1 MTSDPARRPAPAAR
15 LFGRPLGPLGA
26 RRLALFRANRRGR
39 WSAWIFAALLVA
51 SLFAELV
58 ANDRPLVV
66 SYGGKLFFPVA
77 KAYPETDFGGFLET
91 EADYSD
97 PEVRRMIGEKGWI
110 LDPPIPFRWDTVVR
124 DLPGPAPSAPSAR
137 NWLGTDDQAR
147 DVAAR
152 LVYGYRLSVVFG
164 LVLTL
169 LSSIVGIAA
178 GAVQGYFGGW
188 VDLALQRFIEVWSGM
203 PTLYLLIILASVVTP
218 GFGWLLLLMLL
229 FSWMTLVGVVRA
241 EFLRARNFDY
251 VRAARALGV
260 GDAAIMVRHVLPNA
274 MTAALTFLPFV
285 TSGAVVTLTSLDFL
299 GFGMPPGSASLGE
312 LLKQGKDNPQA
323 PWLGFT
329 GFFVIAGM
337 LSLLVFIG
345 EAVRDAFDPRRG
357 LVAPAAGEDAAMAL
371 GSLEDPEEA
380 LVPPGLPGGAVSEAL
395 PRVEGRGS
403 AGGAVSG
410 ARSPRASV
418 RPGDAVLPGAAR
430 EGADEESAP
439 LVDSKLPGQPL
450 LRVEDLGVR
459 FGRGPAAVDAVRGV
473 GFDVGRGE
481 TVALVGESGSG
492 KSVTALSILRL
503 LPYPNASHPTGRI
516 LLDGEDLLRAP
527 GETLRRIRGGRVGMV
542 FQEPM
547 TSLNPLHTV
556 ERQVG
561 ETLVVHR
568 GADAAAARARSLE
581 LLELV
586 GLPDAE
592 RRLASYPH
600 EMSGGQR
607 QRVMIAMALAN
618 EPDLLIADEPTTAV
632 DVTIQAQLLELLADL
647 RRRLGMAMLFI
658 THDLGI
664 VRRVADRVCVMR
676 HGRVVEAGPVERVFG
691 SPRHA
696 YTRAL
701 LAAEPRG
708 VPRPVDPA
716 APVVASCRD
725 LKVWYPIRK
734 GLLRRTVDHVRAVDG
749 VSIEVRE
756 GETVGLVGE
765 SGSGKTTI
773 ALAMLRL
780 AASRGEIRFRG
791 EAISSLRARELRPL
805 RREMQVVFQDPYGSL
820 SPRLSVGQIVAE
832 GLRVHGLGRDDAER
846 EERVVRALEAVEIDP
861 AARHRHPHELSG
873 GQRQRVAIARAI
885 VLEPRLVVLDEPTSA
900 LDVSVQA
907 QIVALLRRLQEER
920 RLAYLFISHDLRVV
934 RATSHRIVVLKDGR
948 VVEQGPAEQVFGSPR
963 EDYTRRL
970 LEAALHLAT
979 PRLAETGAGG

>member
-1 MTSDPARRPAPAAR
+1 MTSEVPRRPPPAAR

-39 WSAWIFAALLVA
+39 WSAWIFAGLLVA
-51 SLFAELV
+51 SLGAELV

-66 SYGGKLFFPVA
+66 SYDGEIFFPFA

-260 GDAAIMVRHVLPNA
+260 GDASIMVRHVLPNA

-299 GFGMPPGSASLGE
+299 GFGMPPGAPSLGE

-329 GFFVIAGM
+329 SFFVIAGM

-357 LVAPAAGEDAAMAL
+357 LVAPGAGEDAAMTL
-371 GSLEDPEEA
+371 GPLEDPEEA

-395 PRVEGRGS
+395 PRPVGRGAEGRGESDGASARTGDAPRQDGPEGRAS
-403 AGGAVSG
+403 AGS
-410 ARSPRASV
+410 
-418 RPGDAVLPGAAR
+418 
-430 EGADEESAP
+430 EP
-439 LVDSKLPGQPL
+439 LVDSTLPGQPL

-459 FGRGPAAVDAVRGV
+459 FGHGPAAVDAVRGV
-473 GFDVGRGE
+473 SFDVGRGE

-503 LPYPNASHPTGRI
+503 LPSPNASHPSGRI

-527 GETLRRIRGGRVGMV
+527 GETLRRVRGGRVGMV

-586 GLPDAE
+586 GLNDAE

-632 DVTIQAQLLELLADL
+632 DVTIQAQLLELLAEL

-676 HGRVVEAGPVERVFG
+676 HGRIVEAGPVERVFG
-691 SPRHA
+691 SPRHP

-708 VPRPVDPA
+708 VPTPVAPD

-791 EAISSLRARELRPL
+791 ETISSLGGAGLRPL
-805 RREMQVVFQDPYGSL
+805 RREMQIVFQDPYGSL

-832 GLRVHGLGRDDAER
+832 GLRVHGLGRDEGER

-907 QIVALLRRLQEER
+907 QIVGLLRRLQEER

-934 RATSHRIVVLKDGR
+934 RAMSHRIVVLADGK
-948 VVEQGPAEQVFGSPR
+948 VVEQGPAAEVFGAPR

-979 PRLAETGAGG
+979 PRRPPSG